1 MSPEGAERVAQMQAM
16 RNDGMKLSEIAAHFG
31 ISATRV
37 WELTVNPKPRQRR
50 GDPIRTVDGLFNG
63 DWTKP
68 GPELLAI
75 CHEARDEI
83 RRNWVVS

>member
-1 MSPEGAERVAQMQAM
+1 MQAM
-16 RNDGMKLSEIAAHFG
+16 RNDGMNLREIGAHFG

-50 GDPIRTVDGLFNG
+50 SDAIRIVDGLFNG

-68 GPELLAI
+68 GPALLAV

-83 RRNWVVS
+83 RRNWGAS